1 MKILGNST
9 CSKILITHA
18 TSIIFSFRLVGSS
31 WLVVEV
37 LVNSPGEIVP
47 SLHPKRWSL
56 HLGSTTPEGLCQ
68 SKIELAKCRYIY
80 IYKYAMH
87 GWYGIC

>member
-68 SKIELAKCRYIY
+68 SKIESAKCRYIY